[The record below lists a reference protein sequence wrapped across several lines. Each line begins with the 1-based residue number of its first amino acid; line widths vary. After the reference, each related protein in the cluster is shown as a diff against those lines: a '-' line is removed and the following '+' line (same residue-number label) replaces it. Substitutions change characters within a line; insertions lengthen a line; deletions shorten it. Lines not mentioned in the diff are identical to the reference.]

1 MDLEYAKYLLRK
13 TRQDYNLIAQDFS
26 RTRREIWEEMR
37 FLFANF
43 LMAGERVLDLGCG
56 NGRWFKLFQEYR
68 VDYIGVDSSENLI
81 EIARQEYPHARFQ
94 VVDALSL
101 PFSGDFF
108 DKIYSIA
115 VFHQIPSKNF
125 RLQFLK
131 EAKRVLKPE
140 GILVLTAWKFHRPK
154 EALLLFKYTIL
165 KLIWKSKL
173 DFKDVF
179 QPWGKK
185 IQRYYHYFSQAELVN
200 LVQKSGFEVQKAG
213 IVKNQRGNRQNIYL
227 IAKKPS

>member
-1 MDLEYAKYLLRK
+1 MDLKYAKYLLRK

-37 FLFANF
+37 FLFADF
-43 LMAGERVLDLGCG
+43 LMTGERVLDLGCG
-56 NGRWFKLFQEYR
+56 NGRWFKLFQEYG
-68 VDYIGVDSSENLI
+68 VDYIGVDSSEKLI
-81 EIARQEYPHARFQ
+81 EIAKREHPKARFQ
-94 VVDALSL
+94 VADALNLSF
-101 PFSGDFF
+101 PENFF

-115 VFHQIPSKNF
+115 VFHQIPSKEL

-131 EAKRVLKPE
+131 EAKRVLKSE
-140 GILVLTAWKFHRPK
+140 GLLILTAWKFHQPK

-165 KLIWKSKL
+165 KLLGKSKL

-185 IQRYYHYFSQAELVN
+185 IQRYYHYFSQAELEN
-200 LVQKSGFEVQKAG
+200 LVQIAGFEIQEKG
-213 IVKNQRGNRQNIYL
+213 IVKNKRGNRQNIYL
-227 IAKKPS
+227 VAKK